1 MLGLSNEKRLM
12 EKLWE
17 AAEATLVLPEPEAKY
32 FFEFKGP
39 MPSGHFDN
47 RRSYHRFY
55 LRDKAI
61 LTRNRTTLGVYT
73 TDFSRQGIGF
83 LSPRQLLP
91 RERVQLILTSGVEY
105 FLQVAR
111 CRRRSENLFECGGR
125 FVVCPKH
132 IEQANEET
140 P

>member
-1 MLGLSNEKRLM
+1 MLGVCNEMRLM

-17 AAEATLVLPEPEAKY
+17 AAEATLQLPEPEAKY

-61 LTRNRTTLGVYT
+61 VTRKRSTLGVFT
-73 TDFSRQGIGF
+73 TDISRQGIGF
-83 LSPRQLLP
+83 LSPVQMLP
-91 RERVQLILTSGVEY
+91 KERVQLLLTSGTEY
-105 FLQVAR
+105 YLLLTR
-111 CRRRSENLFECGGR
+111 CRRRTDNLFECGGR
-125 FVVCPKH
+125 FVVCPKQN
-132 IEQANEET
+132 EQTNEET
-140 P
+140 S